1 MPLVANGFGKPDLP
15 SVWPAPGRIRFSGF
29 CLVRVSG
36 SRRWLHLRFPAL
48 LVSPVSNL
56 TCSSGFRCWLLLRFS
71 SCPSL
76 RFSAY
81 LLLRFPVLSA
91 SPVFIFPPLRFS
103 ALLAPPVPGFVRLFA
118 LTRSSVS
125 PSSALCPPPSSHN
138 RRRGGSVQKTFLH
151 QLLPDARPVRYGTF
165 HAVHEPDR
173 AAEAAV
179 VDVEVG
185 MDFRRGCP
193 ALLRGF
199 SFTA

>member
-56 TCSSGFRCWLLLRFS
+56 ICSSGFRCWLLLRFS

-103 ALLAPPVPGFVRLFA
+103 ALLAPAVPGFVRLFA

-125 PSSALCPPPSSHN
+125 SPSALRQLFVSSSSALRQLSVSSPSAFRHTA
-138 RRRGGSVQKTFLH
+138 GG
-151 QLLPDARPVRYGTF
+151 
-165 HAVHEPDR
+165 
-173 AAEAAV
+173 AAAQS
-179 VDVEVG
+179 
-185 MDFRRGCP
+185 RKP
-193 ALLRGF
+193 
-199 SFTA
+199 SFTNCSRMRVQSATGRFTPSTNRIGQPRLLSSM

>member
-125 PSSALCPPPSSHN
+125 PSSALCPPLRHTT
-138 RRRGGSVQKTFLH
+138 GG
-151 QLLPDARPVRYGTF
+151 
-165 HAVHEPDR
+165 
-173 AAEAAV
+173 AAAQS
-179 VDVEVG
+179 
-185 MDFRRGCP
+185 RKP
-193 ALLRGF
+193 
-199 SFTA
+199 SFTNCSRMRVQSATGRFTPSTNRIGQPRLLSSM

>member
-1 MPLVANGFGKPDLP
+1 MFHPPFAYCLWSVVCRAGFGKPDLP

-56 TCSSGFRCWLLLRFS
+56 ACSSGFRCWLLLRFS

-125 PSSALCPPPSSHN
+125 PSSALCPPLRHTT
-138 RRRGGSVQKTFLH
+138 GG
-151 QLLPDARPVRYGTF
+151 
-165 HAVHEPDR
+165 
-173 AAEAAV
+173 AAAQS
-179 VDVEVG
+179 
-185 MDFRRGCP
+185 RKP
-193 ALLRGF
+193 
-199 SFTA
+199 SFTNCFRMRVQSATGRFTPSTNRIGQPRLLSSM